1 MLKLT
6 SFSFKCLIL
15 HSLLLDLFSESG
27 DLVLEAF
34 HFLVTVKLQ
43 LMDLGVKT
51 FLVILFLLNMLALN
65 DFLSL
70 LCHTVE
76 LDIHSTLLE
85 VSDLELKAFALT
97 LDSLQ
102 KSSMSQNADHMS
114 NFRIAT
120 VLNLFILEFNLL
132 LEN

>member
-27 DLVLEAF
+27 DLVFEAF

-51 FLVILFLLNMLALN
+51 FLVILFLLDMLALN

-102 KSSMSQNADHMS
+102 KSSMS
-114 NFRIAT
+114 
-120 VLNLFILEFNLL
+120 
-132 LEN
+132 